1 MTEPLRPMS
10 TGQVLDHTFTLYRK
24 NFILFVGIAC
34 VGPAAYLIFQ
44 LLMVGSAV
52 TPVASHRA
60 ATAGLSFAFGV
71 MAGLIVMLAGMAIAH
86 AATVKAVAAVYLGRK
101 ISIAGA
107 YRALSGRILRVLG
120 VFALMMLISG
130 VAAGIIILVAVL
142 VGTVAVVGGAK
153 AGTAGTVVGIIVGFG
168 AAVVGGLVA
177 IAVYIRYSLA
187 VQACVVEDLGVIASL
202 KRSAVLSKGSRS
214 RILTV
219 YFVFGVLSYILAFGL
234 GAIAAAGGAVLHN
247 PILAMILIYVATFI
261 AGALN
266 GPLATIGISLLY
278 YDERVRKEA
287 FDLQL
292 MMSSLDAAGVP
303 GATQYI
309 EQLQNYENQIA
320 EIASAPQKA
329 VDLRDSIPETLT
341 VHTARGDVPAD
352 LSFLRDA
359 LNRYLTATAQVK
371 PTILANAGSRLKAMR
386 AEAEVY
392 EQPGHADG
400 ATRKRLDQILSA
412 REFDRVRGPT
422 ALDLLKERIQAWIG
436 RLLRKID
443 PKIPDIA
450 DLGQWFVWGMIAL
463 AAAIAGV
470 WLYRVSQQGMSG
482 HREIIPFMPSS
493 RSWREW
499 LVSQFDSWFQ
509 FVEGTFCGT
518 DPQVRGELVWN
529 PSDHRSGLH
538 SVLYSP

>member
-1 MTEPLRPMS
+1 
-10 TGQVLDHTFTLYRK
+10 
-24 NFILFVGIAC
+24 
-34 VGPAAYLIFQ
+34 
-44 LLMVGSAV
+44 
-52 TPVASHRA
+52 
-60 ATAGLSFAFGV
+60 
-71 MAGLIVMLAGMAIAH
+71 
-86 AATVKAVAAVYLGRK
+86 
-101 ISIAGA
+101 
-107 YRALSGRILRVLG
+107 VLG

-303 GATQYI
+303 GAT
-309 EQLQNYENQIA
+309 
-320 EIASAPQKA
+320 P
-329 VDLRDSIPETLT
+329 
-341 VHTARGDVPAD
+341 VPAP
-352 LSFLRDA
+352 
-359 LNRYLTATAQVK
+359 AQ
-371 PTILANAGSRLKAMR
+371 I
-386 AEAEVY
+386 
-392 EQPGHADG
+392 
-400 ATRKRLDQILSA
+400 
-412 REFDRVRGPT
+412 
-422 ALDLLKERIQAWIG
+422 
-436 RLLRKID
+436 
-443 PKIPDIA
+443 
-450 DLGQWFVWGMIAL
+450 
-463 AAAIAGV
+463 
-470 WLYRVSQQGMSG
+470 
-482 HREIIPFMPSS
+482 
-493 RSWREW
+493 
-499 LVSQFDSWFQ
+499 
-509 FVEGTFCGT
+509 
-518 DPQVRGELVWN
+518 
-529 PSDHRSGLH
+529 
-538 SVLYSP
+538 